1 MRLHNI
7 SKRVLCKGC
16 IVFKKIVAIIII
28 AVMIITINGCGK
40 NSSLKKLSDDCGID
54 LSVGKIISEEDNH
67 GGFQGDGF
75 SLLVADYSEDA
86 SVSDE
91 FSASEYW
98 HQMPLPDSLNTFAY
112 QPYDEAL
119 EIPQIVNG
127 YYYFYDRHSEST
139 DPYDASELLNRYSFN
154 FTFAIYDLD
163 TNTLYL
169 CKYDT

>member
-1 MRLHNI
+1 MSR
-7 SKRVLCKGC
+7 R
-16 IVFKKIVAIIII
+16 II
-28 AVMIITINGCGK
+28 AVILVITVLSLTGCGE
-40 NSSLKKLSDDCGID
+40 NAALKSFSKDCGTD
-54 LSVGKIISEEDNH
+54 LSQGEIISDEDNH
-67 GGFQGDGF
+67 GGFHGDGF
-75 SLLVADYSEDA
+75 RLTVADYSLHS
-86 SVSDE
+86 SVLDE
-91 FSASEYW
+91 IKANEHW
-98 HQMPLPDSLNTFAY
+98 HQMPLPDSLNTFVY

-163 TNTLYL
+163 TNILYL